1 MIALQNNRIGGLSHG
16 FRMLDRRF
24 TGLDRH
30 KAGTSV
36 SGH

>member
-16 FRMLDRRF
+16 FQMLDRRC

-30 KAGTSV
+30 KAGISV